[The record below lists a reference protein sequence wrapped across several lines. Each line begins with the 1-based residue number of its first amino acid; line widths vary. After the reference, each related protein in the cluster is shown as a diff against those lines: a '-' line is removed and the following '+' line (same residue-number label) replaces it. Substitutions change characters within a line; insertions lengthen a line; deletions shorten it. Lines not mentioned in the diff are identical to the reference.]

1 MRLFTCLIGL
11 VFYCSVVR
19 GEDLTETQALLR
31 LSSASPQARA
41 LALQVELARATART
55 EGLPPNGSIALSRE
69 DAAGVAETYF
79 LYQQSLPITGRR
91 NLLRRA
97 AEAAAESEKMHVDL
111 RLHEL
116 RVELRLAFLDV
127 LHAQERL
134 RVLRAERAR
143 LVEVV
148 DILRKREQAGESS
161 GYDRLRAERELSL
174 LAAEEG
180 SSEAR
185 LKSAQGTLASFF
197 GPPQVAGT
205 LVAVG
210 TLRIPPLPDLDSL
223 IARSLKRGDI
233 QAAEY
238 MVESSTWALEAA
250 HRKLYPE
257 PILTGGLKSPVVTG
271 RRDSGYV
278 LSITVPLPLFD
289 RGKPE
294 SARAMVARRAAVS
307 QAEAIREQLRFRVK
321 GAWEETQARLL
332 TASAY
337 QDHAVTQTED
347 LVKIARAA
355 YEGGEAG
362 ILELLDALRIEL
374 DVQLRLLDLSAA
386 ARRSALELE
395 RLVGEGVIP

>member
-1 MRLFTCLIGL
+1 M
-11 VFYCSVVR
+11 
-19 GEDLTETQALLR
+19 
-31 LSSASPQARA
+31 
-41 LALQVELARATART
+41 
-55 EGLPPNGSIALSRE
+55 
-69 DAAGVAETYF
+69 
-79 LYQQSLPITGRR
+79 PITGRR
-91 NLLRRA
+91 NFLRRA

-111 RLHEL
+111 RLHGL
-116 RVELRLAFLDV
+116 RVELRLAFLEV

-134 RVLRAERAR
+134 KVLRAGRAR

-148 DILRKREQAGESS
+148 DILRKREHAGESS

-174 LAAEEG
+174 LAAAEG

-271 RRDSGYV
+271 RRDSG
-278 LSITVPLPLFD
+278 
-289 RGKPE
+289 
-294 SARAMVARRAAVS
+294 
-307 QAEAIREQLRFRVK
+307 
-321 GAWEETQARLL
+321 
-332 TASAY
+332 
-337 QDHAVTQTED
+337 
-347 LVKIARAA
+347 
-355 YEGGEAG
+355 
-362 ILELLDALRIEL
+362 
-374 DVQLRLLDLSAA
+374 
-386 ARRSALELE
+386 
-395 RLVGEGVIP
+395 

>member
-1 MRLFTCLIGL
+1 MRLLTCLLGL
-11 VFYCSVVR
+11 VFYCAVAR
-19 GEDLTETQALLR
+19 GEDLTEREALLR

-69 DAAGVAETYF
+69 DASGVAETYF

-111 RLHEL
+111 RLHGL
-116 RVELRLAFLDV
+116 RVELRLAFLEV
-127 LHAQERL
+127 LHAQEQL
-134 RVLRAERAR
+134 KVLRAERGR
-143 LVEVV
+143 LEEVV

-174 LAAEEG
+174 LAAAEG

-205 LVAVG
+205 PVAVG

-223 IARSLKRGDI
+223 IARSFKRGDI

-294 SARAMVARRAAVS
+294 SARAMVARAAAVS

-321 GAWEETQARLL
+321 GAWEETQARLV
-332 TASAY
+332 TAAAY

-374 DVQLRLLDLSAA
+374 DVQLRLLDLSAT

-395 RLVGEGVIP
+395 RLVGEEVIP

>member
-1 MRLFTCLIGL
+1 
-11 VFYCSVVR
+11 VFYCALAR
-19 GEDLTETQALLR
+19 GEDLSEREALLR

-41 LALQVELARATART
+41 LALQIELARATART
-55 EGLPPNGSIALSRE
+55 EGLSPNGSVTFSRE
-69 DAAGVAETYF
+69 DAAGIAETYF

-91 NLLRRA
+91 NFLRRA

-111 RLHEL
+111 RLHGL
-116 RVELRLAFLDV
+116 RVELRVAFLEV
-127 LHAQERL
+127 LHAQEQL
-134 RVLRAERAR
+134 KVLRAERGR
-143 LVEVV
+143 LEEVV
-148 DILRKREQAGESS
+148 GILRKREQAGESS

-174 LAAEEG
+174 LAAAEG

-294 SARAMVARRAAVS
+294 SARAIVARRAAVS

-321 GAWEETQARLL
+321 GAWEETQARLV
-332 TASAY
+332 TAAAY

-362 ILELLDALRIEL
+362 ILELLDALRIKLE
-374 DVQLRLLDLSAA
+374 VQLRLLDLNAA
-386 ARRSALELE
+386 SRLAALELE

>member
-1 MRLFTCLIGL
+1 
-11 VFYCSVVR
+11 
-19 GEDLTETQALLR
+19 
-31 LSSASPQARA
+31 
-41 LALQVELARATART
+41 
-55 EGLPPNGSIALSRE
+55 
-69 DAAGVAETYF
+69 
-79 LYQQSLPITGRR
+79 
-91 NLLRRA
+91 
-97 AEAAAESEKMHVDL
+97 MHVDL

-116 RVELRLAFLDV
+116 RVELRLAFLEV
-127 LHAQERL
+127 LHAQEGL
-134 RVLRAERAR
+134 RVLRAERGR
-143 LVEVV
+143 LEEVV

-174 LAAEEG
+174 LAAAEG

-210 TLRIPPLPDLDSL
+210 ALRIPPLPDLDSL

-294 SARAMVARRAAVS
+294 SARAMVARAAAVS

-321 GAWEETQARLL
+321 GAWEETQARLV
-332 TASAY
+332 TAAAY

-395 RLVGEGVIP
+395 RLVGEEVIP

>member
-1 MRLFTCLIGL
+1 MRLLTCLIGL
-11 VFYCSVVR
+11 VFYCAVVR

-91 NLLRRA
+91 NFLRRA

-111 RLHEL
+111 RLHGL
-116 RVELRLAFLDV
+116 RVELRLAFLEV

-134 RVLRAERAR
+134 KVLRAGRAR

-148 DILRKREQAGESS
+148 DILRKREHAGESS

-294 SARAMVARRAAVS
+294 SARAMVARAAAVS

-321 GAWEETQARLL
+321 GAWEETQARLV
-332 TASAY
+332 TAAAY

-374 DVQLRLLDLSAA
+374 DVQLRLLDLSAT

-395 RLVGEGVIP
+395 RLVGEEVIP

>member
-41 LALQVELARATART
+41 LALQIELARATART

-69 DAAGVAETYF
+69 DASGVAETYF

-91 NLLRRA
+91 NFLRRA

-111 RLHEL
+111 RLHGL
-116 RVELRLAFLDV
+116 RVELRLAFLEV
-127 LHAQERL
+127 LHAQEQL
-134 RVLRAERAR
+134 KVLRAERGR
-143 LVEVV
+143 LEEVV

-174 LAAEEG
+174 LAAAEG

-294 SARAMVARRAAVS
+294 SARAMVARAAAVS

-321 GAWEETQARLL
+321 GAWEETQARLV
-332 TASAY
+332 TAAAY

>member
-1 MRLFTCLIGL
+1 MRLLTCLLGL
-11 VFYCSVVR
+11 VFYCAVAR
-19 GEDLTETQALLR
+19 GEDLTEREALLR

-69 DAAGVAETYF
+69 DASGVAETYF

-111 RLHEL
+111 RLHGL
-116 RVELRLAFLDV
+116 RVELRLAFLEV

-134 RVLRAERAR
+134 KVLRAERGR
-143 LVEVV
+143 LEEVV

-174 LAAEEG
+174 LAAAEG

-307 QAEAIREQLRFRVK
+307 QAEATREQLRFRVK

-374 DVQLRLLDLSAA
+374 DVQLRLLDLSAT

-395 RLVGEGVIP
+395 RLVGEEVIP

>member
-1 MRLFTCLIGL
+1 MRLFTCLMGL

-362 ILELLDALRIEL
+362 ILELLDALRIKLE
-374 DVQLRLLDLSAA
+374 VQLRLLDLSAA
-386 ARRSALELE
+386 ARRAALELE
-395 RLVGEGVIP
+395 RLVGEEVIP

>member
-31 LSSASPQARA
+31 LSSASPLARA
-41 LALQVELARATART
+41 LALQIELARATART

-69 DAAGVAETYF
+69 DASGVAETYF

-91 NLLRRA
+91 NFLRRA

-111 RLHEL
+111 RLHGL
-116 RVELRLAFLDV
+116 RVELRLAFLEV
-127 LHAQERL
+127 LHAQEQL
-134 RVLRAERAR
+134 KVLRAERGR
-143 LVEVV
+143 LEEVV

-174 LAAEEG
+174 LAAAEG

-294 SARAMVARRAAVS
+294 SARAMVARAAAVS

-321 GAWEETQARLL
+321 GAWEETQARLV
-332 TASAY
+332 TAAAY

>member
-1 MRLFTCLIGL
+1 MGL

-205 LVAVG
+205 PVAVG

-238 MVESSTWALEAA
+238 MAESSAWALEAA

-362 ILELLDALRIEL
+362 ILELLDALRIKLE
-374 DVQLRLLDLSAA
+374 VQLRLLDLSAA
-386 ARRSALELE
+386 ARRAALELE
-395 RLVGEGVIP
+395 RLVGEEVIP